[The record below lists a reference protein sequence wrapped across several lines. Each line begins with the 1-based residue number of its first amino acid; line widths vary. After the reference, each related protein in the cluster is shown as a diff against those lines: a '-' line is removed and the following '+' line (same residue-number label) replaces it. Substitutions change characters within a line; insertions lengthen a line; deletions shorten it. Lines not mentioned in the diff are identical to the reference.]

1 MRPALWLVRRV
12 TWRHV
17 SLAAALALVAQS
29 EWQLAVLVG
38 WPVWIAWAAPLAL
51 DAYVL
56 AAVTARRD
64 LGWSVTVSTASVFA
78 SHGLHHQYPD
88 AALLPW
94 WVVAF
99 ASAVPLLVTWRV
111 HHLPQEQ
118 SCPKR
123 SSVTATTASSSL
135 SSVTTG
141 ASTAAGSSTGPK
153 SSSGS
158 PARGS
163 HDTAARPATPQST
176 TGRGTS
182 SVTEVTSTSPSA
194 STAPAVA
201 GHAAGTATNGA
212 PSPTRATAASPA
224 RPGPALRA
232 VAAAS
237 GPSRAEVRA
246 KLIANG
252 HPIPSQT
259 EIARAYGV
267 SKTTAARAWRDA
279 NEALTGAP
287 V

>member
-1 MRPALWLVRRV
+1 MRWRPGGDPVVSVVRRV

-118 SCPKR
+118 SCPKP
-123 SSVTATTASSSL
+123 SSVTATVASSP

-141 ASTAAGSSTGPK
+141 ASTSAAASSTPA
-153 SSSGS
+153 SSSRS

-163 HDTAARPATPQST
+163 HDTAARPAT
-176 TGRGTS
+176 
-182 SVTEVTSTSPSA
+182 
-194 STAPAVA
+194 
-201 GHAAGTATNGA
+201 

-232 VAAAS
+232 VAAES
-237 GPSRAEVRA
+237 GPSPTRAEVRA